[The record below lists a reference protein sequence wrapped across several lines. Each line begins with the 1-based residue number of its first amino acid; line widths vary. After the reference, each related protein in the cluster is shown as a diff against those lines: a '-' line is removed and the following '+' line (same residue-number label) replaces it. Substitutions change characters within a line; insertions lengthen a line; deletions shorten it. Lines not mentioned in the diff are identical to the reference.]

1 MGGGKFPAKLAML
14 AGAGLLVLLLLAAW
28 LGGCFSAKDRRQDRA
43 AARLPTAELKTD
55 LQTSLASAADG
66 GQPPLKDSLAAVA
79 DAVGAKAG
87 LLDDPQWPAAAKG
100 RPSWADQR
108 EAANSGANLR
118 RNWELH
124 FDKGTVRGQY
134 ARQLDFFGIELA
146 VVLPENK
153 LKYVGKFAKGKPET
167 RLGPADQETRCYL
180 TWSEGDLSRA
190 DADLLALAGVFAE
203 DRPVLKILPA
213 AVEAKLAALER
224 TAAGADI
231 DNVRKT
237 RFGIRAA
244 GDGYEFYVVQQS
256 LREQAKK

>member
-1 MGGGKFPAKLAML
+1 MLAML
-14 AGAGLLVLLLLAAW
+14 SGGGLLVLVLLAAW
-28 LGGCFSAKDRRQDRA
+28 LGGCFSAKDRRQNQA
-43 AARLPTAELKTD
+43 AGRLPAAQLKTEIE
-55 LQTSLASAADG
+55 TPLAAAADG
-66 GQPPLKDSLAAVA
+66 GQPPLKDSLVAVA

-87 LLDDPQWPAAAKG
+87 LLDDPQRLAAPKG

-108 EAANSGANLR
+108 EAAGPGTNLR

-124 FDKGTVRGQY
+124 FDKGTAREPY

-153 LKYVGKFAKGKPET
+153 LLYVGKFTKGKPET
-167 RLGPADQETRCYL
+167 RSGAADRETRCYL

-190 DADLLALAGVFAE
+190 DADLLFRAGVSTA
-203 DRPVLKILPA
+203 DRVILEILPV
-213 AVEAKLAALER
+213 AVEDKLAALEK
-224 TAAGADI
+224 AYAGDEI